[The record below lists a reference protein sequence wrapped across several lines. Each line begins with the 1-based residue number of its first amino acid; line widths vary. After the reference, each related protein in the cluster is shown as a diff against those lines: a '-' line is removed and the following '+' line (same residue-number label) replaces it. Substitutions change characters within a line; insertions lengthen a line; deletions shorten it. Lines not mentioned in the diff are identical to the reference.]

1 MKIVRTV
8 IPVIMIVMLS
18 TIVSDVL
25 AQCPMCRSAVESA
38 MQNEGNKTG
47 AGLNDGIVYLLS
59 IPYLA
64 VIVTGGIWYYHR
76 KRSNR

>member
-8 IPVIMIVMLS
+8 IPVLMIVMLL